1 MKRSST
7 WVAVLPWQPLPKLLL
22 MGLLL
27 LSLGAFWRLSH
38 AAEVTLGKTE
48 LACLSCHD
56 KDKPQKALGNGEVLS
71 LHISTQAFIA
81 SAHNEESCEDCHA
94 GLDSKTHGKRTE
106 ALASRRAFAL
116 QQQDTCRDC
125 HKAKYTQY
133 EDSVHAALIKEGSNK
148 APLCSDCH
156 DPHTQQSVKLTP
168 ATAKPPCARCH
179 DAIYQAYSKDV
190 HGQARLTK
198 GKTAPICADCHQ
210 AHAVQAASSMRSGV
224 RDACLGCHKDAASL
238 HAVWLP
244 NTERH
249 LGAIS
254 CPACHVPNAQR
265 RVNLRLF
272 DASKDRQMAE
282 KSGVPQ
288 FVRLTNAADS
298 GDMGLDERALWSLLK
313 EFNQEDGGKTILR
326 GRLEVRSAV
335 EAHQIAPKSQAI
347 RECTFCH
354 EQGATPFQSVTLT
367 MAGPDGRPLRHGI
380 QKDVLNSIASV
391 DSVGG
396 FYAIGSTRIKL
407 LDQLLVLVLLG
418 AAAVP
423 LGHMAVRRMF
433 KGVRAQLEA
442 ERLAAAAPKI
452 HGDDAQ

>member
-1 MKRSST
+1 
-7 WVAVLPWQPLPKLLL
+7 
-22 MGLLL
+22 
-27 LSLGAFWRLSH
+27 
-38 AAEVTLGKTE
+38 
-48 LACLSCHD
+48 
-56 KDKPQKALGNGEVLS
+56 
-71 LHISTQAFIA
+71 
-81 SAHNEESCEDCHA
+81 
-94 GLDSKTHGKRTE
+94 
-106 ALASRRAFAL
+106 
-116 QQQDTCRDC
+116 
-125 HKAKYTQY
+125 
-133 EDSVHAALIKEGSNK
+133 
-148 APLCSDCH
+148 
-156 DPHTQQSVKLTP
+156 
-168 ATAKPPCARCH
+168 
-179 DAIYQAYSKDV
+179 
-190 HGQARLTK
+190 
-198 GKTAPICADCHQ
+198 
-210 AHAVQAASSMRSGV
+210 
-224 RDACLGCHKDAASL
+224 
-238 HAVWLP
+238 
-244 NTERH
+244 
-249 LGAIS
+249 
-254 CPACHVPNAQR
+254 
-265 RVNLRLF
+265 
-272 DASKDRQMAE
+272 
-282 KSGVPQ
+282 
-288 FVRLTNAADS
+288 
-298 GDMGLDERALWSLLK
+298 MGLDERALWSLLK